1 MDNGYSYRAKAS
13 AIWVYKHYN
22 SIVISQGI
30 TSIELGPAQDRT
42 VWCILAGE
50 MSVNFPNVMLSL
62 RCCMVVVSLCCE
74 VLRYSRMNR
83 HNPVPSLAI
92 CVFSVFQCLSV
103 SFFAGGSMARGFQR
117 AYP

>member
-1 MDNGYSYRAKAS
+1 MDNGYSYRAKVS

-50 MSVNFPNVMLSL
+50 NVCKLSQ
-62 RCCMVVVSLCCE
+62 CYVIIK
-74 VLRYSRMNR
+74 VLHGCRQ
-83 HNPVPSLAI
+83 PVL
-92 CVFSVFQCLSV
+92 
-103 SFFAGGSMARGFQR
+103 
-117 AYP
+117 